1 MMKKDIIDEL
11 MTKLVPDNILTNVSS
26 VLPTSVF
33 VISTALSTCYA
44 P

>member
-26 VLPTSVF
+26 VFFTSVF
-33 VISTALSTCYA
+33 VV
-44 P
+44 

>member
-11 MTKLVPDNILTNVSS
+11 MTKLVPDNILTNVSR
-26 VLPTSVF
+26 VLFASVF
-33 VISTALSTCYA
+33 VVSTASSTCYA